1 MSSSES
7 HEMRLEKVHP
17 SQAEDWFCP
26 TCGRRFLMHWEPECD
41 RLNIL
46 VLEAGD
52 EQASHVG
59 SAGGLKVGNLAI
71 SADADDEPTF
81 SPELRA
87 ALDEALDDID
97 FDDWSD
103 ETES

>member
-1 MSSSES
+1 MVSNSES

-17 SQAEDWFCP
+17 SNAEEWFCP
-26 TCGRRFLMHWEPECD
+26 TCGRRFLMHWQPECD
-41 RLNIL
+41 RLDIL

-52 EQASHVG
+52 DQANHVG
-59 SAGGLKVGNLAI
+59 STGGLKVGNLAI
-71 SADADDEPTF
+71 SANDEPTL

-87 ALDEALDDID
+87 ALDDID

-103 ETES
+103 EAES